1 MATRYTR
8 SNCQVRVWIS
18 TLGFVM
24 LHDSLQHLQ
33 RSKPFKNSRKTSG
46 AKCVCVN
53 FGLFNAG
60 GPFWN
65 VMISVGFLV
74 GTLHQETHA
83 GEKDQETRENGGGC
97 QARKGVR
104 LHSLAAVAQPWHFQS
119 PWSFHGIVL
128 VPPTRF

>member
-1 MATRYTR
+1 MIVCNICNVQNHSRIR
-8 SNCQVRVWIS
+8 EKHQVQSV
-18 TLGFVM
+18 
-24 LHDSLQHLQ
+24 
-33 RSKPFKNSRKTSG
+33 
-46 AKCVCVN
+46 CVCVN

-104 LHSLAAVAQPWHFQS
+104 LHSLAAVAQPWHFES